1 MVVNMAYL
9 SELLSGLATTLELT
23 VMSLLLGGLL
33 AVIFTWLLDR
43 RIPVARQL
51 VELFLVVFT
60 GTPLLVQIFLIYY
73 GPAQFEWMK
82 QSWLWELL
90 KEPWF
95 CAILALGLNTAAYS
109 TRLFKGALDAVPY
122 GEVLACKALGMT
134 KGQTLNIKLRHAMR
148 RVVPGYSNEVI
159 LVLKGSSLASTITIM
174 DMMGIAQRLN
184 AQTYDTLGVFGVA
197 GAIYLAMNGSLTL
210 AFRWLE
216 RRALAFAPHE

>member
-1 MVVNMAYL
+1 MAYL

-33 AVIFTWLLDR
+33 ALIFTWLLDR

-109 TRLFKGALDAVPY
+109 TRLFKGALDAIPY

>member
-1 MVVNMAYL
+1 MAYL
-9 SELLSGLATTLELT
+9 SELLTGLATTLELT

-33 AVIFTWLLDR
+33 ALILTWILDR
-43 RIPVARQL
+43 RVPVARHL
-51 VELFLVVFT
+51 VELFLVMFT

-73 GPAQFEWMK
+73 GPAQFDWVK
-82 QSWLWELL
+82 QSLFWDLL

-95 CAILALGLNTAAYS
+95 CAVLALGLNTAAYS
-109 TRLFKGALDAVPY
+109 TRLFKGALDAIPY
-122 GEVLACKALGMT
+122 GEVLACRALGMT

-197 GAIYLAMNGSLTL
+197 GAIYLTMNGTLTL
-210 AFRWLE
+210 LFRWLE
-216 RRALAFAPHE
+216 QRALAFAPHE

>member
-1 MVVNMAYL
+1 MAYL

-23 VMSLLLGGLL
+23 VMSLLLGGIL
-33 AVIFTWLLDR
+33 ALVFTWLLDR

-73 GPAQFEWMK
+73 GPAQFEWVK
-82 QSWLWELL
+82 QSYWWELL

-148 RVVPGYSNEVI
+148 RAVPGYSNEVI

-210 AFRWLE
+210 IFRWLE